1 MENKNL
7 VMDYYQLT
15 MSYSHFKNNRHNEI
29 GYYDM
34 FFRKTPDN
42 GGYVI
47 FNGLDKVI
55 DYVKNFK
62 FTLSDIEFLRAKGD
76 FDEEFLTYLKNFEF
90 KGDIYS
96 VKDGTVVFPNEP
108 LITVKGNIIE
118 AQLLETKLL
127 LLVNYPSLV
136 STKTSR
142 IVASAEG
149 RGIMEFGTRRAQGET
164 AAIEGAKYAYI
175 AGAIGTSNVQT
186 EKEYGVKSLGTMA
199 HSYIESFDTE
209 YDAFLAYAKTFPNN
223 ATLLVDTYDTLNSG
237 VINAIRV
244 AKDYLEPN
252 GYRLKGIRLDSGDLA
267 YLSKEARKKLDAYGM
282 EDTKIIASNSLDEY
296 LIKDLITQGAKI
308 DIFGV
313 GENLITSKSSPV
325 LGGVYKLVAL
335 EKENTIVP
343 KIKFSDNIGKITN
356 PGYKKLYRFYD
367 KDTNYALGDV
377 IALHDEKINK
387 DTYTLF
393 SPNQD
398 FIKKTIFNY
407 YVKELQVPVFIN
419 KELVYEVPSI
429 EETRN
434 YCKEQLDTIYPEI
447 KRFNNPH
454 TYYVDL
460 SKDLLKLKREM
471 LNQKENLKESVK
483 YVKQLEKQL

>member
-62 FTLSDIEFLRAKGD
+62 FTDSDIEFLRKKGD

-142 IVASAEG
+142 IVAAAEG
-149 RGIMEFGTRRAQGET
+149 RGVMEFGTRRAQGET

-175 AGAIGTSNVQT
+175 AGAIGTANVQT

-267 YLSKEARKKLDAYGM
+267 YLSKEARKMLDAYGM
-282 EDTKIIASNSLDEY
+282 EDAKIIASNSLDEY
-296 LIKDLITQGAKI
+296 LIKDLINQGAKI
-308 DIFGV
+308 DVFGV

-325 LGGVYKLVAL
+325 LGGVYKLVAI

-367 KDTNYALGDV
+367 KDTNYALGDL
-377 IALHDEKINK
+377 IAFHDEVINK
-387 DTYTLF
+387 ETYTLF
-393 SPNQD
+393 NPDQE
-398 FIKKTIFNY
+398 FQKKTISNY

-419 KELVYEVPSI
+419 GELVYEIPTI

-434 YCKEQLDTIYPEI
+434 YCKQELDTIYPET

-460 SKDLLKLKREM
+460 SKDLLKLKKE
-471 LNQKENLKESVK
+471 LLEQKQYLKGGNE
-483 YVKQLEKQL
+483 YVKQLQKKL